1 MPKKIGMANDTEKPL
16 LFVSYD
22 EKPRE
27 IASRFVA
34 IRKREKISRQRL
46 SAISGVSYSSIRRLE
61 SLGEISLSSLVKL
74 ALALRLYEDIDNLFK
89 HETKYQSI
97 EDLIRDQKN

>member
-1 MPKKIGMANDTEKPL
+1 MNEKPL

-22 EKPRE
+22 EKLRE
-27 IASRFVA
+27 IAARFVD
-34 IRKREKISRQRL
+34 IRKREMISRQRL
-46 SAISGVSYSSIRRLE
+46 SAISGVSYSSIRRFE

-74 ALALRLYEDIDNLFK
+74 ALSLRLYEDIDNLFK
-89 HETKYQSI
+89 HERKYQSI